1 MFDDL
6 RNSLIEEARHSP
18 ALLSDLAGLEDYV
31 AESYDAR
38 AFTELLQNADDA
50 DARQFH
56 ISQQGRYLIVANDGA
71 EFTAANLEALC
82 RSAASSKTRGKTI
95 GYRGIGFKS
104 VVRLANEVS
113 LISGD
118 YRVTFSRALT
128 MKVVPEADRVPLIR
142 IPHPIAPSLL
152 THVGEYVDRLRG
164 EGYTTVFVFSGIAQ
178 EAIDNEFA
186 QLDHSVLL
194 FLRKVERLA
203 LGDGK
208 TDAVAVT
215 RTAQEDGR
223 VLASIRSAA
232 GETRWNVFH
241 DVAVAFAFAC
251 DGATDGIKPLERSD
265 AVVHAFLPT
274 HEETGIGAKI
284 NGDFSTD
291 PSRTRVV
298 LDKRTGE
305 RLGDAAKLFVNLLL
319 AAIGLQGR
327 APCAGVID
335 ALVPSDDPRVFELQR
350 KSFKGELMAAV
361 KARWLEVGAD
371 VVLRPPWL
379 NAVDFEPLARRAG
392 VTAIPKDAGE
402 VPHARELFRYLG
414 VRDMPIDSLL
424 PAIPDAEVSQQ
435 GCAEL
440 LATLIKLAD
449 TKQMDVGDATAAL
462 PLLYCGG
469 ARLSITDAGAT
480 HATADK
486 DFLDMVAECGNGLGG
501 LRRLARA
508 TLGDKAA
515 DKLLSR
521 AEETT
526 GTAAAAAPTGLLE
539 HLRTFSPATKD
550 KPKHLSIR
558 KWRNAEEQ
566 VAGILEAEGLTA
578 TDVSRQNVG
587 YDIECHDDQG
597 RRLFVEVKSV
607 DAVGQPFTMT
617 SNEEAVARTKGAD
630 YVLAIVRQQH
640 STVEVAFIPDPT
652 NSVSMIRQCRQWVW
666 ECSSYPF
673 EPRVYELQ

>member
-50 DARQFH
+50 GARQFH

-71 EFTAANLEALC
+71 EFTEADLEALC
-82 RSAASSKTRGKTI
+82 RSAASSKERGKTI

-113 LISGD
+113 LVSGN

-128 MKVVPEADRVPLIR
+128 MKVVPEAARVPLIR
-142 IPHPIAPSLL
+142 IPHPVIASLL
-152 THVGEYVDRLRG
+152 TQVGAHVDGLRR
-164 EGYTTVFVFSGIAQ
+164 EGYKTVFVFSGIAQ
-178 EAIDNEFA
+178 EAVDNEFA

-194 FLRKVERLA
+194 FLRKVERLS

-208 TDAVAVT
+208 ADTVTVT
-215 RTAQEDGR
+215 RTAQAGGQ
-223 VLASIRSAA
+223 VLASIHNTT
-232 GETRWNVFH
+232 GDTRWKVFH
-241 DVAVAFAFAC
+241 GDTVAFAFAC
-251 DGATDGIKPLERSD
+251 DGEKNNIKPLARSE
-265 AVVHAFLPT
+265 AVVHTFLPT

-298 LDKRTGE
+298 LDKRTGA
-305 RLGDAAKLFVNLLL
+305 RLGEAAKLFVDLLL
-319 AAIGLQGR
+319 AAIGLNGQVP
-327 APCAGVID
+327 AAGVID
-335 ALVPSDDPRVFELQR
+335 ALAPIDDPRMYELQR

-371 VVLRPPWL
+371 VALRPTWL
-379 NAVDFEPLARRAG
+379 NAVDFEALARQAG
-392 VTAIPKDAGE
+392 VTVIPKEVGE

-414 VRDMPIDSLL
+414 VRDVPVDSLL
-424 PAIPDAEVSQQ
+424 PAIPHTEVSQQ

-440 LATLIKLAD
+440 LTTLIKLDD
-449 TKQMDVGDATAAL
+449 TKQMDVGDAPVTL

-469 ARLSITDAGAT
+469 TRLSVTDAGAS

-486 DFLDMVAECGNGLGG
+486 DFLDMVAERGNGLGS
-501 LRRLARA
+501 LRRLSRA
-508 TLGDKAA
+508 SLGDEAT
-515 DKLLSR
+515 DELLSR
-521 AEETT
+521 AE
-526 GTAAAAAPTGLLE
+526 AALGAAGVTPPPGLLE
-539 HLRTFSPATKD
+539 HLRSFSPATKD
-550 KPKHLSIR
+550 KPKHVSLR

-587 YDIECHDDQG
+587 YDIECADDQG

-630 YVLAIVRQQH
+630 YVLAIVRQH
-640 STVEVAFIPDPT
+640 HATVEVAFIPDPT
-652 NSVSMIRQCRQWVW
+652 NNVSLTRQCRQWVW